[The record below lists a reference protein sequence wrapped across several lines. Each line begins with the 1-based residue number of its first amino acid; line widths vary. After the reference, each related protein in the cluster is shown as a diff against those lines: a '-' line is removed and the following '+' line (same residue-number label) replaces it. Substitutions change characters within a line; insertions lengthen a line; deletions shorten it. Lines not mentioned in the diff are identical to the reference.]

1 MLEVN
6 LAHADAELQQFI
18 TNTCSEIGQ
27 VMSVTVYRLPHP
39 FALIEMSR
47 RSESADLAEGLRG
60 SNFGICM
67 RVRLKHKP

>member
-6 LAHADAELQQFI
+6 LAHPDEAVEQFI

-27 VMSVTVYRLPHP
+27 VTSVKVYRLPHP

-47 RSESADLAEGLRG
+47 RSEAADLAAQLRG

>member
-27 VMSVTVYRLPHP
+27 VMSVKGIGYRT
-39 FALIEMSR
+39 ASR
-47 RSESADLAEGLRG
+47 
-60 SNFGICM
+60 
-67 RVRLKHKP
+67 

>member
-6 LAHADAELQQFI
+6 LAHADEAVEQFI
-18 TNTCSEIGQ
+18 SNTCSELGQ
-27 VMSVTVYRLPHP
+27 VTSVKVYRLPHP

-47 RSESADLAEGLRG
+47 RSEAADLAAQLRG

>member
-6 LAHADAELQQFI
+6 LAHTDEAVEQLI
-18 TNTCSEIGQ
+18 SNTCSEIGH
-27 VMSVTVYRLPHP
+27 VTSVKVYRLPHP

-47 RSESADLAEGLRG
+47 RSEAADLAARLRG

>member
-6 LAHADAELQQFI
+6 LAHADEAVEQFI
-18 TNTCSEIGQ
+18 SDTCSEIGQ
-27 VMSVTVYRLPHP
+27 VTSVKVYRLPHP

-47 RSESADLAEGLRG
+47 RSEAADLAAQLRG